1 MSTMTITVFLATRV
15 VFEVLVV
22 FLIGVEDIL
31 ILVRRVEVI
40 VIIIILIAIVVMKE
54 DDITTI
60 TIIII
65 NEDIIHHPLLK
76 WKMVKKYLPSNN

>member
-1 MSTMTITVFLATRV
+1 MSTITITIFLATRV

-22 FLIGVEDIL
+22 FVIRVEDIL
-31 ILVRRVEVI
+31 MLVRHVEVI
-40 VIIIILIAIVVMKE
+40 VIIIIIVIVVTKE

-65 NEDIIHHPLLK
+65 INENIIHYPLL
-76 WKMVKKYLPSNN
+76 

>member
-1 MSTMTITVFLATRV
+1 MSTITITIFLATRV

-22 FLIGVEDIL
+22 FVIRVEDIL
-31 ILVRRVEVI
+31 MI
-40 VIIIILIAIVVMKE
+40 VIIMIIVIVVIKE

-65 NEDIIHHPLLK
+65 NANIIHHPLL
-76 WKMVKKYLPSNN
+76 

>member
-1 MSTMTITVFLATRV
+1 MSTITITIFLATRV

-22 FLIGVEDIL
+22 FVMRVEDIL
-31 ILVRRVEVI
+31 ILVRHVEVI

-54 DDITTI
+54 DDITII

-65 NEDIIHHPLLK
+65 NENIIHHPLL
-76 WKMVKKYLPSNN
+76 

>member
-1 MSTMTITVFLATRV
+1 MTITVFLATRI

-22 FLIGVEDIL
+22 FVIRVEDIL
-31 ILVRRVEVI
+31 MLVRHVEVI
-40 VIIIILIAIVVMKE
+40 VIIIIIIAIMVMKE

-76 WKMVKKYLPSNN
+76 WKMVKKYLPSKN